1 MPSSDPIT
9 ISKVLSLVC
18 GLAPKSILDIGVGN
32 GRYGFLFRECLDLNY
47 GRLSKSMWEVA
58 INGVEVDFSYMNPI
72 YDYAYGKVYIED
84 WMEFKSDKHYDL
96 AFMGDVL
103 EHFKDWQEA
112 LAKAKEVSSITIVVS
127 PNWPGS
133 TAQGA
138 WCGHEH
144 EDHKV
149 ALSPQ
154 MIGGRC
160 VFANSKVFM
169 CVFDNLASGIF
180 DGKDFLL

>member
-1 MPSSDPIT
+1 MPSSDPLT
-9 ISKVLSLVC
+9 IPKVLSLVC
-18 GLAPKSILDIGVGN
+18 GLAPMSILDIGIGN

-47 GRLSKSMWEVA
+47 GRLSKGAWLTT
-58 INGVEVDFSYMNPI
+58 IDGVEVDFSYMNPI
-72 YDYAYGKVYIED
+72 YDYAYDNVYIHD
-84 WMEFKSDKHYDL
+84 WMKFDVVEHYDI

-103 EHFKDWQEA
+103 EHFKDWQWA
-112 LAKAKEVSSITIVVS
+112 LAKAKEVSNITIVVS

-133 TAQGA
+133 TEQGA

-149 ALSPQ
+149 ALSPRI
-154 MIGGRC
+154 IGGRC
-160 VFANSKVFM
+160 VFANSKIFM
-169 CVFDNLASGIF
+169 CVFDNRGSGIF